1 MHETVLKAENVSKS
15 YRRGKQTFQALQ
27 DISLAVEPGETVAV
41 MGPSGCGKST
51 LLMLLGG
58 LDRPTT
64 GNVWLKDVNLATATA
79 AQLVELRRKT
89 CGFVFQSD
97 QLLPTLTLQE
107 NVALPI
113 AVTGVELDECQHRAK
128 ELLESFGLAGKVNAL
143 PREVSGG
150 QRQRAAIARAL
161 ANAPEV
167 VLADEPTGN
176 LDSATAKD
184 VIDLFLERLKE
195 YNSALI
201 MVTHDAKVAERTDRQ
216 LHMHD
221 GRLVN
226 KLAGLFQ

>member
-1 MHETVLKAENVSKS
+1 MHEAVLKAENVSKS
-15 YRRGKQTFQALQ
+15 YRRGKQTVLALQ
-27 DISLAVEPGETVAV
+27 DISLVVEPGETVAV

-64 GNVWLKDVNLATATA
+64 GSVWLKDVNLATATM
-79 AQLVELRRKT
+79 AQLVELRRST

-113 AVTGVELDECQHRAK
+113 AVTGVDLNECQQRAR
-128 ELLESFGLAGKVNAL
+128 ELLESVGLAGKVNSL

-176 LDSATAKD
+176 LDSTTAKD

-221 GRLVN
+221 GRLGN
-226 KLAGLFQ
+226 KLAGLFK